1 MKATKKQLESSIL
14 FFAKLFNKEDNYKA
28 LMSTT
33 IHATLPELVK
43 MIVYEMFLQK
53 YDPNAWMQLRIKSL
67 IEENRN
73 YLIIHEYAT
82 ELNEKG
88 FVTFGD

>member
-1 MKATKKQLESSIL
+1 MKASKQQLESAVL

-28 LMSTT
+28 LMYGVNPITT
-33 IHATLPELVK
+33 PELVK
-43 MIVYEMFLQK
+43 MIAWEMFLQK

-67 IEENRN
+67 IEQNRQ

-82 ELNEKG
+82 ELQEKG
-88 FVTFGD
+88 FVDFTN

>member
-1 MKATKKQLESSIL
+1 MKSTKQQLESSIL

-28 LMSTT
+28 LVFGDTR
-33 IHATLPELVK
+33 ATLPELVR